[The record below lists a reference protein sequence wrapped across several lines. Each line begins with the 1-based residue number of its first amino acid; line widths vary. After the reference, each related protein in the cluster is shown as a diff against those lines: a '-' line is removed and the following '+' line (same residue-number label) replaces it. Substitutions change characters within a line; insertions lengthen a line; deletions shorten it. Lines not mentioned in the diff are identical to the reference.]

1 MKHDSLNGVMIDVRK
16 IKQHPDNP
24 RKALGDLTEATMS
37 FYKTLERLGFQTDRE
52 VYDVLSGRSELFE
65 EAKHEETD

>member
-1 MKHDSLNGVMIDVRK
+1 METMRNLMLDTSQLHP
-16 IKQHPDNP
+16 HPDNP